1 MLVLKYKCV
10 GKSFLKTDTQFNNKV
25 ILFFILNFNLFFS
38 DTTHPNYR
46 FSFLPPLFPRH
57 LPFPQIDMLPVP
69 TCFLPV
75 KNRPPRDIN

>member
-46 FSFLPPLFPRH
+46 FSFLPPLFPPH